1 MAIEY
6 TINGV
11 RARMHNASNTKITE
25 DGKYMEKEWF
35 TEGKLETYSP
45 KIRINNNGYQFI
57 ENKKLGMLYIHKMV
71 MECFGSPMPIDGQDY
86 VIVHL
91 DGNKTNNHYTNLAW
105 KLRKNAYPYIPATT
119 NAQVKMNHGI
129 VVHRDGRIYQKGKKC
144 SVGHEI
150 YDEDTALRIP
160 KEPYVR
166 YEWKNHWGRTETS
179 RIDVED
185 LMATAGYVD
194 GNKLQ
199 FKNPVIL
206 HRNGDYTDCSSDN
219 LEWTDIS
226 DQRYIDYHNK
236 MVDTINDLGREY
248 NNGNWPDFKQQPKL

>member
-1 MAIEY
+1 MA
-6 TINGV
+6 TVFLLNGV
-11 RARMHNASNTKITE
+11 RARKHYASGTKITE
-25 DGKYMEKEWF
+25 DGKYVEKEYMENGVLKKF
-35 TEGKLETYSP
+35 NP
-45 KIRINNNGYQFI
+45 KIGLGNNGLRCI
-57 ENKKLGMLYIHKMV
+57 LNKQLGYVYIQDMV
-71 MECFGSPMPIDGQDY
+71 MECFGSPKPDDVQDW
-86 VIVHL
+86 VITHL
-91 DGNKTNNHYTNLAW
+91 DDNMQNDHYENLAW

-119 NAQVKMNHGI
+119 NVQVKMNHGI

-226 DQRYIDYHNK
+226 DQRYINYHNK
-236 MVDTINDLGREY
+236 MVDTINDLGRKY
-248 NNGNWPDFKQQPKL
+248 NNGNWPDFKQRTKL